1 MVSNDVEVRPFLPSP
16 NKTNEMAK
24 INIGMKFEETT
35 IAVVK
40 ALLEKPENLKLK
52 DKFNPMV
59 EHLIETHPE
68 FIEMK
73 KELDKKKPKLKR

>member
-1 MVSNDVEVRPFLPSP
+1 
-16 NKTNEMAK
+16 MAK